1 MGFFVDSLRSAV
13 GLIGSADP
21 ELMQIVGLSLKVSI
35 SSTVVA
41 GSLGVPLGFL
51 IGFNDFRLKRAV
63 ITVLNTLL
71 ALPTVVIGLFVYT
84 LISRRGPLGMLD
96 MLYTPGAMVI
106 GQVLLILPVITAFTI
121 AALSRVD
128 KRYRRTAL
136 TLGAGPMHAALAVF
150 REARYAIVAAVV
162 AAFGRVISEIG
173 ISMMLGGNAKGFTRT
188 MTTAMALEY
197 DKGAFTLAVA
207 LGIVLLVPP
216 FRAFF
221 NLYPLSIRDFAIVL
235 GGTLAWAV
243 LVKWMEIPAD
253 LGAGPFIAAV
263 LAATALAV
271 TAGTAAS
278 LRALARRPIEVLRN
292 E

>member
-13 GLIGSADP
+13 GLIWSADP
-21 ELMQIVGLSLKVSI
+21 ELVQIVGLSLKVSI
-35 SSTVVA
+35 SSTLVA
-41 GSLGVPLGFL
+41 GCLGVPLGFVV
-51 IGFNDFRLKRAV
+51 GFNEFRLKRAV

-96 MLYTPGAMVI
+96 LLYTPGAMVI

-136 TLGAGPMHAALAVF
+136 TLGAGPLHTALVVF

-173 ISMMLGGNAKGFTRT
+173 ISMMLGGNARGFTRT

-197 DKGAFTLAVA
+197 DKGEFVLAVA
-207 LGIVLLVPP
+207 LGAVLLT
-216 FRAFF
+216 
-221 NLYPLSIRDFAIVL
+221 I
-235 GGTLAWAV
+235 
-243 LVKWMEIPAD
+243 
-253 LGAGPFIAAV
+253 
-263 LAATALAV
+263 
-271 TAGTAAS
+271 S
-278 LRALARRPIEVLRN
+278 LLMNILLN
-292 E
+292 YFQGKTS